1 MNEEI
6 ASVDNPEPKPGR
18 ETIKKVVETVQ
29 EAIDPSY
36 LNSRHQ
42 LASFAWGFSWEKA
55 KGTYQATPKK
65 LPDFPKID
73 TSIIEVGAM
82 RGIAVNQ
89 VIALQ
94 KTLQSDPRPLFRH
107 LNPVFDE
114 LRRQLWMTWWTEA
127 RVKEVV
133 IETFQGG
140 YGLGAAFT
148 RFFFEENSDGTYSLR
163 CRAVQ
168 PWDVI
173 WDPFEA
179 DPRKSRWIG
188 WCFDIPVDEAYKAW
202 PEKRELIA
210 AAIKAKDAGS
220 GVKHRRVRVFEYY
233 DRQHRGVFLAERFC
247 EDDVLTWEPSLFKN
261 WNRLPFACNLHL
273 ICPGVARPIGTIEM
287 QLSSA
292 IMLDAMRQKMFSMA
306 KSRATEVVNH
316 NMLDMANQPVQQ
328 PGEPRTLSLKTDEN
342 GDVRAAYNRVS
353 AEEVSQTFLTTLEM
367 LQRDFDME
375 SYTTSAERNIAPQSG
390 VTKYA
395 EQVYQSSV
403 AELGSWRETQLLE
416 YLAELVE
423 VSIMCMM
430 VGHTAPIWLDYQGQN
445 ILFNDPNRPDSSVRF
460 ICEEKSA
467 VAIDATSI
475 RASDQQRQMAL
486 ELSKLDVLKEYIAT
500 PQNPYGRLS
509 MDEYLK
515 RVLSAVGETD
525 FDKWMEQITPM
536 ASAPGTPPDGSL
548 PPVTGGDPAL
558 AVA

>member
-1 MNEEI
+1 MKQEI
-6 ASVDNPEPKPGR
+6 DIQDIPDPKAG
-18 ETIKKVVETVQ
+18 EQTIKKVVETVK
-29 EAIDPSY
+29 EAIDPTY
-36 LNSRHQ
+36 LNSRHR

-55 KGTYQATPKK
+55 KSTYQATAKR

-94 KTLQSDPRPLFRH
+94 KTLQSDPRPMFRH

-114 LRRQLWMTWWTEA
+114 LRRQLFMTWWIEA

-148 RFFFEENSDGTYSLR
+148 RFYFDANSDGTFSLK

-202 PEKRELIA
+202 PEKREQITKV
-210 AAIKAKDAGS
+210 INAKENG
-220 GVKHRRVRVFEYY
+220 GGFNYRRVRLFEYY
-233 DRQHRGVFLAERFC
+233 DGENRGVFLAEAFDH
-247 EDDVLTWEPSLFKN
+247 ETVLTWEPSMFRHLT
-261 WNRLPFACNLHL
+261 RLPFACNLHL
-273 ICPGVARPIGTIEM
+273 ICPGVQRPVGTIEM

-292 IMLDAMRQKMFSMA
+292 VMLDAMRQRMFSIA
-306 KSRATEVVNH
+306 KSRSTEVVNQ
-316 NMLDMANQPVQQ
+316 NMLDMANQPIQQ
-328 PGEPRTLSLKTDEN
+328 PGEPRTINLKSDED
-342 GDVRAAYNRVS
+342 GDVRAAFNRLP
-353 AEEVSQTFLTTLEM
+353 AEEVSQTFLATLDL

-430 VGHTAPIWLDYQGQN
+430 VGHTAPIWLDYQGRN
-445 ILFNDPNRPDSSVRF
+445 IMFNDPSRPDSSIRF

-467 VAIDATSI
+467 VAIDSTSI
-475 RASDQQRQMAL
+475 RASDQQRQMAM

-509 MDEYLK
+509 MDEYMK

-525 FDKWMEQITPM
+525 FDKWIEQLAPM
-536 ASAPGTPPDGSL
+536 ATEAGTPPDGSI
-548 PPVTGGDPAL
+548 PPVAGGDPAL
-558 AVA
+558 MVA

>member
-1 MNEEI
+1 MSQNIEI
-6 ASVDNPEPKPGR
+6 QDNPEPSRGL
-18 ETIKKVVETVQ
+18 ETIKKVVETVK
-29 EAIDPSY
+29 EAIDPQY
-36 LNSRHQ
+36 LNSRHR

-55 KGTYQATPKK
+55 KSTYQATAKV

-94 KTLQSDPRPLFRH
+94 KTLQSDPRPMFRH

-114 LRRQLWMTWWTEA
+114 LRRQLFMAWWSEA

-133 IETFQGG
+133 VETFQGG

-148 RFFFEENSDGTYSLR
+148 RFYFDQGIDGTFSLKAK
-163 CRAVQ
+163 AVQ

-173 WDPFEA
+173 WDAFEA

-202 PEKRELIA
+202 PDKRELIKQC
-210 AAIKAKDAGS
+210 INAKESGS
-220 GVKHRRVRVFEYY
+220 GANYRRVRVFEYY
-233 DRQHRGVFLAERFC
+233 DKENRGVFLSDSFDAQK
-247 EDDVLTWEPSLFKN
+247 VLTWEPSPFRHV
-261 WNRLPFACNLHL
+261 NRLPFACNLHL
-273 ICPGVARPIGTIEM
+273 ICPGVQRPVGTIEM

-292 IMLDAMRQKMFSMA
+292 VMLDSMRQRMFSIA
-306 KSRATEVVNH
+306 KSRPTQVINTG
-316 NMLDMANQPVQQ
+316 MLDMANQAIQQ
-328 PGEPRTLSLKTDEN
+328 PGEPRTLNMKADE
-342 GDVRAAYNRVS
+342 DLDARAAYNELP
-353 AEEVSQTFLTTLEM
+353 AEEVTQTFLAALDM

-403 AELGSWRETQLLE
+403 AELGSWRESQLLE

-445 ILFNDPNRPDSSVRF
+445 ILFNDPERPDSSIRF

-475 RASDQQRQMAL
+475 RASDQQRQMAM
-486 ELSKLDVLKEYIAT
+486 ELSKLDVLKEYIAS

-509 MDEYLK
+509 MDEYMK

-525 FDKWMEQITPM
+525 FDKWMEQLAPM
-536 ASAPGTPPDGSL
+536 AGVTGTPPDGSI
-548 PPVTGGDPAL
+548 PPVAGGDPAL
-558 AVA
+558 MVA